1 MSNQKSS
8 KENQKKDKRTRFLF
22 SRRHC
27 APIRNN
33 DAFPLEYE
41 RHQMDISSTCNL
53 SAAMYRRVPEDVTVS
68 FVFSLRL
75 YFCLRM

>member
-1 MSNQKSS
+1 MNNQKSS

-27 APIRNN
+27 APVRNN
-33 DAFPLEYE
+33 DALQLEHE
-41 RHQMDISSTCNL
+41 RHQMDTSSTCNP
-53 SAAMYRRVPEDVTVS
+53 STEIPHRVPEDVTVS